1 MHIAL
6 IWCVSEF
13 ISVTG
18 LAARWF
24 GTQTIKLVVVIS
36 GEVNDDILQTTIHA
50 TWNRHSA
57 SHCIMWNTWKCCG
70 SRFVQIGVGL
80 WVLWVRHTP
89 LEYLHQ
95 LSDSM
100 PKRMRMVLEANGNPL
115 KYYLVVRLNCKTVLN
130 PEIKYICINI
140 SFYIDLKVK
149 GTG

>member
-1 MHIAL
+1 MMTFYKLLYMQLETVTLHRI
-6 IWCVSEF
+6 VSCETREN
-13 ISVTG
+13 VVGPG
-18 LAARWF
+18 LCRLGW
-24 GTQTIKLVVVIS
+24 G
-36 GEVNDDILQTTIHA
+36 
-50 TWNRHSA
+50 
-57 SHCIMWNTWKCCG
+57 CG
-70 SRFVQIGVGL
+70 WACGCRLWVGL

-100 PKRMRMVLEANGNPL
+100 PKRMRLEANGNPL
-115 KYYLVVRLNCKTVLN
+115 KYYLGVRLNCKTVLN

>member
-1 MHIAL
+1 MTTF
-6 IWCVSEF
+6 C
-13 ISVTG
+13 
-18 LAARWF
+18 
-24 GTQTIKLVVVIS
+24 KL
-36 GEVNDDILQTTIHA
+36 QHA
-50 TWNRHSA
+50 TCNRHSDIA
-57 SHCIMWNTWKCCG
+57 LHHVKHMKMLWVQVCAGWGGVVGVVGSGCG
-70 SRFVQIGVGL
+70 WACGCRLWVGL

-115 KYYLVVRLNCKTVLN
+115 KYYLGVRLNCKTVLN